1 MSALLG
7 DAALLDD
14 QNTVGVVYGAQ
25 AVGYDYRRTS
35 LEQGGEGLL
44 HEFLALGV
52 EGRGGL
58 VEDQYLGVAQH
69 GAGDAYALALAAR
82 EFRAAVADIGIVALG
97 ALHDEVVGVGHACG
111 GLDLFVRDVGAAHG
125 YVVADG
131 VVEEDGILRYDT
143 HVCPEALLRIVSQRD
158 TVY

>member
-1 MSALLG
+1 MPPAIMRGSAFSPPLCEALEFDQLGVDAAAGEQFGVSALLG

-58 VEDQYLGVAQH
+58 VEDQYLVKSW
-69 GAGDAYALALAAR
+69 ALAT
-82 EFRAAVADIGIVALG
+82 RAAASICSSVTS
-97 ALHDEVVGVGHACG
+97 
-111 GLDLFVRDVGAAHG
+111 VRPMAM
-125 YVVADG
+125 
-131 VVEEDGILRYDT
+131 
-143 HVCPEALLRIVSQRD
+143 LLRMVSLKRMVSCE
-158 TVY
+158 TIPMCARRLSCV

>member
-1 MSALLG
+1 MRGSASPAIMIMRGSAFPHPTLCEALEFDQLGVDAAAGEQFGVSALLG

-97 ALHDEVVGVGHACG
+97 A
-111 GLDLFVRDVGAAHG
+111 R
-125 YVVADG
+125 
-131 VVEEDGILRYDT
+131 
-143 HVCPEALLRIVSQRD
+143 P
-158 TVY
+158 